1 MNVIIALCSTA
12 TGSGD
17 WDRRRKDRRKHFQ
30 VGDRSAFMNAAISLV
45 DFEKMVTIGPGGTG
59 FNMNMCEVR
68 AQEWVMVFLGM
79 EK

>member
-17 WDRRRKDRRKHFQ
+17 WDRQDRRKHFH
-30 VGDRSAFMNAAISLV
+30 VANRSALINAAISLV

-68 AQEWVMVFLGM
+68 AQECVTVFLGL